1 MTEVKQRYDKMAAF
15 LYKMLF
21 LCNFGTAFATRQ
33 ITKGTCLR
41 ETTWNGY
48 KGKKN

>member
-33 ITKGTCLR
+33 ITKLRVYVKQHGTG
-41 ETTWNGY
+41 T
-48 KGKKN
+48 GKKN